1 MKTRPVAIAFILLS
15 FFWGYSWVFMK
26 IGLLDSGPFSFAGQ
40 RTLIGS
46 IFLML
51 FVLLMKRPLE
61 LHRYKEILLLGIFNT
76 VGCVGFSQL
85 SLVSAEASRAAI
97 LMFTYPFWTLL
108 LAWPILNERIKPFQ
122 WAAIILAFPGLMFV
136 LKPWSIDGQLYGC
149 ISAIC
154 GAFSWAIA
162 SILIKKML
170 ARKPI
175 DLLSLTAWQMG
186 FGSLCLLFIAWLLGE
201 PTPTYTPRFITALFA
216 TGIVSTG
223 LGWLLWV
230 YLLDKLTAGTTSMM
244 TLLVPIIAILSS
256 AWHLGESVSPDDWL
270 GIVMI
275 LSALGCLTI
284 SSFIHLRANRL
295 HRLSEGD

>member
-1 MKTRPVAIAFILLS
+1 
-15 FFWGYSWVFMK
+15 MK
-26 IGLLDSGPFSFAGQ
+26 IGLLDSGPFAFAGQ
-40 RTLIGS
+40 RTLVGS
-46 IFLML
+46 LFLL
-51 FVLLMKRPLE
+51 CFVFLMKRPLE
-61 LHRYKEILLLGIFNT
+61 LHRYKEILLLGVFNT

-85 SLVSAEASRAAI
+85 SLVNAEASRAAI

-149 ISAIC
+149 ISAVC

-162 SILIKKML
+162 SILIKKIF
-170 ARKPI
+170 AKKAI

-186 FGSLCLLFIAWLLGE
+186 FGSLCLLIIAWLSGE
-201 PTPTYTPRFITALFA
+201 SLPTYTPSFITALFA
-216 TGIVSTG
+216 TGVVSTG

-256 AWHLGESVSPDDWL
+256 SWHLGESVSPDDWL
-270 GIVMI
+270 GVIMI
-275 LSALGCLTI
+275 LLALACLTL
-284 SSFIHLRANRL
+284 SSFTHYRGNRL
-295 HRLSEGD
+295 KILSKDS

>member
-1 MKTRPVAIAFILLS
+1 
-15 FFWGYSWVFMK
+15 
-26 IGLLDSGPFSFAGQ
+26 
-40 RTLIGS
+40 
-46 IFLML
+46 ML
-51 FVLLMKRPLE
+51 FVVLMKRPLE

-97 LMFTYPFWTLL
+97 LMFPYPFWTLL

-170 ARKPI
+170 SRKPI

-201 PTPTYTPRFITALFA
+201 PAPTYTPRFITALFA
-216 TGIVSTG
+216 TGIISTG

-244 TLLVPIIAILSS
+244 TLLVPIIAIHSS

-275 LSALGCLTI
+275 LSALGCLTV

-295 HRLSEGD
+295 HRLTEGG